1 MINLLR
7 KVESMISRIDKTR
20 FQFEIDEENNRL
32 WYKNGNFHRDN
43 DKPAIIWYSGY
54 MTWYR
59 NGKYL
64 RGSYEI

>member
-1 MINLLR
+1 M
-7 KVESMISRIDKTR
+7 KSRIDKTR

-32 WYKNGNFHRDN
+32 WFKNGEIHRDRGL
-43 DKPAIIWYSGY
+43 PAIIWHSGY